1 MLKFQKMNFDPRDSM
16 KNVEKFSFEEFKT
29 KLKKEVALATSN

>member
-16 KNVEKFSFEEFKT
+16 KNAEKFSFEEFKT
-29 KLKKEVALATSN
+29 KLKRALATSN